1 MKKEKETVKENR
13 CLHKIPLP
21 FILLFLFFLLLFPP
35 NVAAGLLQDIFEPL
49 AGLDIPGWYSQFS
62 TIIDA
67 IVFLIIFIGLAQVT
81 LGKRFGDTR
90 GAKAIVVGVGIAL
103 TLALVITEHEMN
115 FSLAQ
120 FGPFAAG
127 IFILLAASLLF
138 YLLKTLG
145 VGGVASFSTSYV
157 IVYFLLR
164 AVVPNFFGYIH
175 TNAPGL
181 HGLIALGALVS
192 LIIMFWGVG
201 SHFLPG
207 HTEKISA
214 RIEEIPGKV
223 LKKGKAA
230 AGLALQHRTLKKE
243 LFEIQ
248 KQRTKDSN
256 GIIADL
262 DNIIVAIDRYGDT
275 PGNRHLIAQTLSQD
289 VIPREHKLK
298 TSLRA
303 LRKLFGRVEKLEIG
317 MLSQLKNLPPAERKG
332 AEKELKAELQKLNI
346 EERVKNITSKI
357 EDYDKLFRD
366 RISQAVREI
375 NADRLD
381 TARRMILEARES
393 ESKIKDL
400 DEEINELTKVLRG
413 LTSRQIVGSGTK

>member
-1 MKKEKETVKENR
+1 MKREQETVKKNR

-21 FILLFLFFLLLFPP
+21 FILLVLFFLLLFSS
-35 NVAAGLLQDIFEPL
+35 NVTASILEDVFEPL
-49 AGLDIPGWYSQFS
+49 KGLDIPAFYETYS
-62 TIIDA
+62 TLLDA
-67 IVFLIIFIGLAQVT
+67 IIFLIIFIGLAQVT

-103 TLALVITEHEMN
+103 ALALVITEHRMN

-164 AVVPNFFGYIH
+164 AVVPNFFDYIH
-175 TNAPGL
+175 TNAAGL

-192 LIIMFWGVG
+192 LIIMFWGLA
-201 SHFLPG
+201 SHFWPG
-207 HTEKISA
+207 HMEKISTH
-214 RIEEIPGKV
+214 IEEIPGEV

-230 AGLALQHRTLKKE
+230 AMLTLERRTLKGK
-243 LFEIQ
+243 LAEIQ
-248 KQRTKDSN
+248 KQRSKDSEA
-256 GIIADL
+256 IITDL
-262 DNIIVAIDRYGDT
+262 DNIIIAIDKYGDT
-275 PGNRHLIAQTLSQD
+275 PQNRNLIAQTLSQD
-289 VIPREHKLK
+289 VIPRERRLS

-303 LRKLFGRVEKLEIG
+303 LRKLYERVEKLDIG
-317 MLSQLKNLPPAERKG
+317 LLQKIKGLPPAERKV
-332 AEKELKAELQKLNI
+332 AKEELQMELGKLRV
-346 EERVKNITSKI
+346 EEKIKNITTKI
-357 EDYDKLFRD
+357 SEYDKVFRD
-366 RISQAVREI
+366 RIRQAVREI

-381 TARRMILEARES
+381 SARRMILEARES
-393 ESKIKDL
+393 EDKIKDFG
-400 DEEINELTKVLRG
+400 DEIDELTKVLRG
-413 LTSRQIVGSGTK
+413 LTSKEIVGSEK